1 MRGNKVGHSRYK
13 TLNRLM
19 SSTPAVMAARMMT
32 ILNTRMP
39 IDQLDRKLEATLLL
53 DNKTLQGYENLLSPA
68 KRLHHTRQYLNG
80 FRVNGE
86 N

>member
-1 MRGNKVGHSRYK
+1 MRGNKVGNSRYK

-32 ILNTRMP
+32 ILITRMP

-53 DNKTLQGYENLLSPA
+53 DNKTLQGYGDLESLTQEPR
-68 KRLHHTRQYLNG
+68 KTRK
-80 FRVNGE
+80 
-86 N
+86 